1 MQTLKTHNA
10 SVQVQTKVYPGST
23 WVELQIMSPG
33 VSCLAMTKQ
42 QTLALISA
50 LQKSLN

>member
-10 SVQVQTKVYPGST
+10 SLQVQKKVYPDST
-23 WVELQIMSPG
+23 WVELQITSPG
-33 VSCLAMTKQ
+33 VSCLVMTKQ
-42 QTLALISA
+42 QTQALISA